1 MYGAQM
7 VGMAATLPDE
17 NAVKNVSAYIAN
29 LK

>member
-1 MYGAQM
+1 M

-17 NAVKNVSAYIAN
+17 NAVKNVAAYIAN